1 MPSRRKALPAPS
13 NDEETVLRLLRE
25 LSTVY
30 SQGALAGRLGVVRK
44 TVGRW
49 LRGECHPPSY
59 LEAKLRELSQPA
71 HAPAAGEPWFR
82 YIDLFA
88 GIGGFRMAFDGLG
101 GKCVFTSEWD
111 ENCQRAYKANYTVD
125 HPLLGDIREVKATDV
140 PDHDLLLAGFPCQPF
155 SLAGVVKKESLGRK
169 HGFLDK
175 TQGTLFFDVARII
188 AAKRPRAF
196 ILENVKHLLS
206 HDGGQTFKTI
216 IKTLSELGYIVE
228 ERVVDSS
235 AWVPQKR
242 ERIFIVGFDSVT
254 DFTWDDF
261 TPPPAPHP
269 TLGDILHPG
278 DGSEDL
284 EPPYTEG
291 AEARVAAKYTLTENL
306 WVYLKK
312 YAAKH
317 RDAGN
322 GFGYGLFGRTDVAR
336 TLSARYYKDGAEIL
350 IRRQGGRPRRLTP
363 RECARLMGFD
373 RSGRPSYKI
382 VVSDMQAYRQ
392 FGNAVVVPA
401 VESVGR
407 LVLPRLRQLMEGE
420 QVQGRLPLGQTG

>member
-1 MPSRRKALPAPS
+1 MPPRRKIPAAS
-13 NDEETVLRLLRE
+13 DQEAQVLHLLQG

-30 SQGALAGRLGVVRK
+30 SQNALAARLGVVRK

-49 LRGECHPPSY
+49 LRGECHPPLY
-59 LEAKLRELSQPA
+59 IEAKLRELAEPA
-71 HAPAAGEPWFR
+71 QVAPTCEQWFR

-101 GKCVFTSEWD
+101 GECVFTSEWD
-111 ENCQRAYKANYTVD
+111 ENCQRAYKANYAGN
-125 HPLLGDIREVKATDV
+125 HPLVGDIREVKAADV

-188 AAKRPRAF
+188 EAKRPRAF
-196 ILENVKHLLS
+196 ILENVKHLLG
-206 HDGGQTFKTI
+206 HDGGKTFKTI
-216 IKTLSELGYIVE
+216 MTTLSALGYIVE
-228 ERVVDSS
+228 SRVVDSS
-235 AWVPQKR
+235 AWVPQRR
-242 ERIFIVGFDSVT
+242 ERIFIVGFDSMT
-254 DFTWDDF
+254 DFTWEDLVV
-261 TPPPAPHP
+261 PMSPKPR
-269 TLGDILHPG
+269 LRDILHPA
-278 DGSEDL
+278 DGSET
-284 EPPYTEG
+284 EESPYTTG
-291 AEARVAAKYTLTENL
+291 AKAEVAAKYTLTENL
-306 WVYLKK
+306 WAYLKK

-322 GFGYGLFGRTDVAR
+322 GFGYGLFGGDDVAR
-336 TLSARYYKDGAEIL
+336 TLSARYYKDGSEVL
-350 IRRQGGRPRRLTP
+350 IRRNSGRPRRLTP

-373 RSGRPSYKI
+373 RPGRTPYKI

-401 VESVGR
+401 VEAVGQ
-407 LVLPRLRQLMEGE
+407 LVLPRLRQLMQGGP
-420 QVQGRLPLGQTG
+420 VQARLPLGQTG